1 VVLVTAYHAVM
12 TEQRRSTASRLLP
25 FLKVERELVD
35 ERMQRAVAA
44 VHARHPGLQEIEVR
58 WFGHRLQGDAGGRYH
73 ALGFMSDD
81 ERGLDE
87 GRGFIVDVVA
97 GHVMRELPIARRS
110 DLPHDISAL
119 A

>member
-1 VVLVTAYHAVM
+1 M
-12 TEQRRSTASRLLP
+12 SEQRRSAASRLLP
-25 FLKVERELVD
+25 FLRVERELAD
-35 ERMQRAVAA
+35 ERMQRAIAA
-44 VHARHPGLQEIEVR
+44 VHARHPRLAEIEVV

-73 ALGFMSDD
+73 AVGFLADE

-87 GRGFIVDVVA
+87 GRGFVVDVFG
-97 GHVMRELPIARRS
+97 GHVLREWPLTRRS